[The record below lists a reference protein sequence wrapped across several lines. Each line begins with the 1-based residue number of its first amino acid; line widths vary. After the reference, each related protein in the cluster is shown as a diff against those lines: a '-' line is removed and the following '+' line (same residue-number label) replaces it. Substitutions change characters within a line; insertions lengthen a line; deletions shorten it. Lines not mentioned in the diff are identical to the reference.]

1 MSQEILELLKVSKNN
16 PVKRKELLEN
26 DEIFLKIIEIVELN
40 CEKDIKNEENIEMNS
55 EELLK
60 EIKALNLRKELFA
73 RLKKLKYDKPEQK

>member
-55 EELLK
+55 EEILR
-60 EIKALNLRKELFA
+60 EIKAINIRKELFA
-73 RLKKLKYDKPEQK
+73 RLKSVKYDKPEQK